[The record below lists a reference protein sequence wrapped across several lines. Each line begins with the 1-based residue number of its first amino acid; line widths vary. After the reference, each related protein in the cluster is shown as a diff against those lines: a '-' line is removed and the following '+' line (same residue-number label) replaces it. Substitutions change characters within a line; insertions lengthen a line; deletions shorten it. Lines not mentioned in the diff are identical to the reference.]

1 MTLEELS
8 IHCLYVNQCNGF
20 LIGDIDQFRQIARI
34 AGEAHE
40 ALDAIDRGFKGD
52 HSIIDINGNIKE
64 IGSNSELID
73 VLIRTLSLLR
83 AIGVND
89 IESRI
94 MRKIEYNRTRGH
106 KHGKVGHE

>member
-1 MTLEELS
+1 MTLDELS
-8 IHCLYVNQCNGF
+8 VQCLYTNQCNGF
-20 LIGDIDQFRQIARI
+20 LIGEIDQFKQIARI

-40 ALDAIDRGFKGD
+40 ALDALDRGLNGD
-52 HSIIDINGNIKE
+52 HSIVDSNGNTKE

-89 IESRI
+89 IELRI
-94 MRKIEYNRTRGH
+94 MRKLEYNLTRGH